1 MAILVTGGAGYIGS
15 VMVDLLTETGEQ
27 PIVLDDLSR
36 GHRAALDENIV
47 FYRGRTGDRELVE
60 TICREHH
67 IESCIHFAAFAEVS
81 ESVADPGRYFENNVE
96 QGIAMLE
103 VLLSAGVRQFVFS
116 STCATYGEPMRSPLD
131 EEHPQQPANPYGW
144 SKFIMEK
151 ILTSYDRAYGFR
163 SVSLRYFNAAGATSR
178 RGEHHEPESHLIPNV
193 MAVALGKLPYVAVFG
208 NEYPTPDGTAIRDYI
223 HVSDLCAAH
232 VLALNHL
239 RRGGRSECINLG
251 NGQGYSVME
260 VIDAAHR
267 VIEREIETRIEPA
280 RPGDPARLVANA
292 EKAKLILGWQPKY
305 PRLESIV
312 QTAWDWHRTNPD
324 GYGDD

>member
-1 MAILVTGGAGYIGS
+1 MTILVTGGAGYIGS

-36 GHRAALDENIV
+36 GHRVALDKNII

-60 TICREHH
+60 MICREHH

-96 QGIAMLE
+96 QGIALLE

-151 ILTSYDRAYGFR
+151 ILASYDRAYGFR
-163 SVSLRYFNAAGATSR
+163 CVSLRYFNAAGATSR
-178 RGEHHEPESHLIPNV
+178 RGEHHEPESHLIPNI
-193 MAVALGKLPYVAVFG
+193 MAVALAKLPCVSVFG
-208 NEYPTPDGTAIRDYI
+208 NKYPTPDGTAIRDYI

-260 VIDAAHR
+260 VIDTARR
-267 VIEREIETRIEPA
+267 VIGREIETRIEPA
-280 RPGDPARLVANA
+280 RPGDPAWLVANA

-324 GYGDD
+324 GYGAD

>member
-47 FYRGRTGDRELVE
+47 FYRGRTGDRDLVE
-60 TICREHH
+60 RICREHH

-81 ESVADPGRYFENNVE
+81 ESVADPKRYFENNVE

-103 VLLSAGVRQFVFS
+103 VLLSAGVGQFVFS
-116 STCATYGEPMRSPLD
+116 STCATYGEPTSGPLD

-144 SKFIMEK
+144 SKFMMEK
-151 ILTSYDRAYGFR
+151 ILASYNRAYGLR

-193 MAVALGKLPYVAVFG
+193 MADSLGQLSDVAVVSYQ
-208 NEYPTPDGTAIRDYI
+208 NPPPAGTAPATSI
-223 HVSDLCAAH
+223 L
-232 VLALNHL
+232 LE
-239 RRGGRSECINLG
+239 RGC
-251 NGQGYSVME
+251 
-260 VIDAAHR
+260 
-267 VIEREIETRIEPA
+267 
-280 RPGDPARLVANA
+280 
-292 EKAKLILGWQPKY
+292 
-305 PRLESIV
+305 
-312 QTAWDWHRTNPD
+312 
-324 GYGDD
+324 